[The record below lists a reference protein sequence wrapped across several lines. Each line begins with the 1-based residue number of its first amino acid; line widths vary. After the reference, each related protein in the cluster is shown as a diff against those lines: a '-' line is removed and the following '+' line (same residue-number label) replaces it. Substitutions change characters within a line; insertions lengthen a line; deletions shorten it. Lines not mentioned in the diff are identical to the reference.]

1 MKKVLRL
8 FHTQGYDTKNLY
20 VCLVIFTLLLEKVCP
35 KIPGD
40 DNTWENISH
49 FANSFKANYCKLVF
63 DKYLYFWKLMMNFE
77 PVLEREKSIVYALAC
92 NYRCPVT
99 FALSPLLQTPWFLQ
113 QQFKMRNRKISLSK
127 GITQLMVSFRMRWIK
142 VSPQKLVRMDC
153 HRTSSSPR
161 RWRAVNSR

>member
-1 MKKVLRL
+1 MSI
-8 FHTQGYDTKNLY
+8 F

-40 DNTWENISH
+40 DNTWENIGH

-63 DKYLYFWKLMMNFE
+63 WQIFVFLKVDDEFW
-77 PVLEREKSIVYALAC
+77 VSIGERKINSSDLAC

-113 QQFKMRNRKISLSK
+113 QQFKMRNRKIFLSK
-127 GITQLMVSFRMRWIK
+127 RITQLMVSFRMRWIK
-142 VSPQKLVRMDC
+142 VSLQKLVRMDC